1 MQTIELYIQGQRV
14 DMFKDESVTITQSI
28 KNVKDIDKI
37 FTSFSK
43 TFSLPASK
51 INNKIFKHYY
61 NFDIVGG
68 FDARIRKAS
77 NIELNNL
84 PFTDG
89 LIKLEGVDLKNN
101 KPHTYKITFFGNTVT
116 LKDTLGDDKLSG
128 LTSLTNL
135 NKTYDAVSVKASL
148 QADPTT
154 NDIIVPL
161 ITHTQRLTFDT
172 ASSNNEAGNIGFNN
186 GNVHGVLYTDLKYAI
201 RLHSIIQAIET
212 KYPSISFSND
222 FFNNTNQSYYGLFM
236 WLHRKK
242 GDVQNKSNLNEKF
255 LTGFPNGSDS
265 GTNSTML
272 NNALYF
278 SYVPEPNDINNP
290 NGIAGFLVE
299 TTTSSTNLYR
309 VSIRRDGVEVA
320 NSGDIT
326 SGNLGGGKNSTGVL
340 LSEIQKDSAYTIYI
354 QSNFVLT
361 FSAIDFK
368 VFRIIPNQSI
378 PSKIYSIG
386 SYQYTPA
393 LEFDITQQIPD
404 IKVIDFL
411 SGLFKMFNLVADIER
426 NETEIKVKTLDD
438 FYANPSASSP
448 YDITKYIDVNKSQ
461 VNIALPFRKINFRHE
476 DTKTFLA
483 AKHTQLFGETWG
495 EAQFDFGEKLDGS
508 IYNVKTPFAQMK
520 YERLIDANTSLVT
533 TAQWGWSVDDNQE
546 PHLGKP
552 LLFYPIKITNGNNI
566 AFLNSPNS
574 QIGTTDYNIPSN
586 SVSLS
591 SATSSYNM
599 NFNAEQNE
607 WGALENPAD
616 IGFTNS
622 LFEAYYKNYITSVFN
637 PSNRITKVTAYLPLK
652 ILLNYTLAD
661 RFIIGGHSYKIN
673 SITTNLENGKSE
685 LELLNEV

>member
-1 MQTIELYIQGQRV
+1 MQKIQLYIEGQRV

-77 NIELNNL
+77 NIELNDL
-84 PFTDG
+84 AFSDG

-101 KPHTYKITFFGNTVT
+101 KPHTYKITFFGDTVT

-135 NKTYDAVSVKASL
+135 NKPYDAVKVKEFL
-148 QADPTT
+148 QADSTT

-172 ASSNNEAGNIGFNN
+172 ASSNNEAGNIGYVN
-186 GNVHGVLYTDLKYAI
+186 GNVHGVLYTELKYAI
-201 RLHSIIQAIET
+201 RLHSIIEAIET

-255 LTGFPNGSDS
+255 LIGFPNGSDS

-272 NNALYF
+272 NNALTL
-278 SYVPEPNDINNP
+278 SYVPEPNELNNP
-290 NGIAGFLVE
+290 LGYTALFIK
-299 TTTSSTNLYR
+299 TTTSSTDLYR
-309 VSIRRDGVEVA
+309 VSIRRDGIEVA

-326 SGNLGGGKNSTGVL
+326 TGQLFTTSVNFN
-340 LSEIQKDSAYTIYI
+340 EIQKDSSYTIYI
-354 QSNFVLT
+354 QSNFNLT
-361 FSAIDFK
+361 FSAIDFQ
-368 VFRIIPNQSI
+368 VFRFIPNQSVPI
-378 PSKIYSIG
+378 KTYSTG
-386 SYQYTPA
+386 SYQYAPA

-411 SGLFKMFNLVADIER
+411 SGLFKMFNLTAYIER
-426 NETEIKVKTLDD
+426 NETQITVKTLDE
-438 FYANPSASSP
+438 FYANPTASSP
-448 YDITKYIDVNKSQ
+448 YDITKYIDVSKSQ
-461 VNIALPFRKINFRHE
+461 VNIALPYRKINFRHE

-508 IYNVKTPFAQMK
+508 IYNLKTPFAQMK
-520 YERLIDANTSLVT
+520 YERLINANTSLVT

-552 LLFYPIKITNGNNI
+552 LLFYPIKITSGNQI
-566 AFLNSPNS
+566 AFLNSPTS
-574 QIGTTDYNIPSN
+574 QNPITTYNVPSN
-586 SVSLS
+586 SVALS

-622 LFEAYYKNYITSVFN
+622 LFEAYYKNYITSVFK
-637 PSNRITKVTAYLPLK
+637 PTNRITKVTAYLPLR

-661 RFIIGGHSYKIN
+661 RFIIGGNSYKIN
-673 SITTNLENGKSE
+673 SIKTNFKTGKSE
-685 LELLNEV
+685 LELLNDL